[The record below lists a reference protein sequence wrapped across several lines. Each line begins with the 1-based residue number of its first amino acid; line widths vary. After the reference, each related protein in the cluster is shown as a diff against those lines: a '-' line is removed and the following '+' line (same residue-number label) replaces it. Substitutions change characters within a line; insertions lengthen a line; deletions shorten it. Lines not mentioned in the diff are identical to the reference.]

1 MDILTIG
8 NNNIKITAMLLTRF
22 ITDEH
27 YNNNQVLIEFF
38 MTEDQNIYL
47 DNDIISLY
55 WNNILILE
63 NCKILNIFKDNQSY
77 KYNIFIKE
85 K

>member
-27 YNNNQVLIEFF
+27 YNNNQVLF
-38 MTEDQNIYL
+38 
-47 DNDIISLY
+47 
-55 WNNILILE
+55 
-63 NCKILNIFKDNQSY
+63 
-77 KYNIFIKE
+77 
-85 K
+85 